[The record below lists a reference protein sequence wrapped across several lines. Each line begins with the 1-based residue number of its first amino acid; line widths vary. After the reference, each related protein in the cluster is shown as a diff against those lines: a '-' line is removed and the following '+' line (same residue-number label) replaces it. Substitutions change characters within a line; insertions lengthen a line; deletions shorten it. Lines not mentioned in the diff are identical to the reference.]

1 MKRVIA
7 IIIVLYT
14 FFPLLAQQKLPPI
27 EKLVYTGY
35 YNWGIIWI
43 RAGLVEFTMGKSEK
57 YPEAVLLNAVG
68 YSLPSWDWVF
78 KLRDTL
84 TSEFHSDTFLPYEFS
99 RKAHEGNYHKTFDY
113 SFDYTNQKAYGVI
126 NKIGKYIRQDTIE
139 LLPETYDMLSVAWM
153 ARGLDFDKLKPK
165 DTVPIKILIDSKI
178 YNLYIRYL
186 GVEKI
191 KVGKKKWDSYVFSPL
206 LVEGDVFK
214 GGENMKIWVSK
225 DENRV
230 PLMVEAKILVGSVK
244 GILDLSESKFGD

>member
-14 FFPLLAQQKLPPI
+14 FFPLSAQQKLPPI

-99 RKAHEGNYHKTFDY
+99 RKAHEGNYHKTF
-113 SFDYTNQKAYGVI
+113 
-126 NKIGKYIRQDTIE
+126 
-139 LLPETYDMLSVAWM
+139 
-153 ARGLDFDKLKPK
+153 
-165 DTVPIKILIDSKI
+165 
-178 YNLYIRYL
+178 
-186 GVEKI
+186 
-191 KVGKKKWDSYVFSPL
+191 
-206 LVEGDVFK
+206 
-214 GGENMKIWVSK
+214 
-225 DENRV
+225 
-230 PLMVEAKILVGSVK
+230 
-244 GILDLSESKFGD
+244 